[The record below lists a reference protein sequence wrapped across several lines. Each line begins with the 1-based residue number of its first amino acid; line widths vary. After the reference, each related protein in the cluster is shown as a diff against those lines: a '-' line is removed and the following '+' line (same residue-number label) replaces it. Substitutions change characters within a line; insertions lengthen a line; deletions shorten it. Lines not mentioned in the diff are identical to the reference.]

1 MGGGSGGAGGGAGG
15 NSSIGD
21 GIGGYGT
28 GVGTNGGG
36 LGGLAGAIGAAGDAA
51 AAAGM
56 GSVSGGGGADVGGD
70 SVIAPRQPGAPPSGT
85 LLAPATDTLLSAR
98 GSANA
103 RKLSRRSG
111 AATSSS
117 QGGDGQTVSKTLL
130 GS

>member
-1 MGGGSGGAGGGAGG
+1 MGGGSGSSGAGG

-28 GVGTNGGG
+28 GIGTNGGG

-56 GSVSGGGGADVGGD
+56 GSVSGDGMAGVGGGDA
-70 SVIAPRQPGAPPSGT
+70 VIAPRQPGAPPSGT

-103 RKLSRRSG
+103 RKLSRRSA

-117 QGGDGQTVSKTLL
+117 QGGDGQIVSKTLL
-130 GS
+130 GQ